1 MKGKF
6 RGLAQKSMWGLI
18 ILQVLIGIF
27 SFVTLNIGRGVAVF
41 GSAALI
47 YLGLVITQQLSSIRE
62 LLSYSAVQSGRTA
75 RTESPQVSRES
86 AVKNSQSTQRGRVT
100 VRSNE
105 DLA

>member
-6 RGLAQKSMWGLI
+6 RGIAQKSMWGLI
-18 ILQVLIGIF
+18 ILQILIGIF
-27 SFVTLNIGRGVAVF
+27 SFVTLNIGRGIAVF

-62 LLSYSAVQSGRTA
+62 LLSYSAVQSGRTKTDFA
-75 RTESPQVSRES
+75 QVPRDT
-86 AVKNSQSTQRGRVT
+86 VIKNPATTQRGRVT

-105 DLA
+105 ELA

>member
-47 YLGLVITQQLSSIRE
+47 YLGLVITQQLASIRE

-75 RTESPQVSRES
+75 RADLTQVPRES
-86 AVKNSQSTQRGRVT
+86 AVKNPETPQRGRVS

-105 DLA
+105 ELA